1 MLNIIKILIKADCIA
16 WLNSYKFNKETW
28 RKSILRGTGYLI
40 FIVALSVLG
49 LTLFSHLKINDASA
63 HLVLNVINGF
73 MLFAIIIVTKEL
85 MESSL
90 KTLYEASDT
99 LILHAAPV
107 QPIAIFGY
115 KFTHISAARLMTM
128 LCFMGPPWMAYGTVF
143 KLPWHFYVVLFPVS
157 ICLLLII
164 ASYVS
169 ISMMVI
175 TRFFLS
181 HGLLTI
187 IKIIATTIGVS
198 VGFLLSFTL
207 FAGTDVFPLKR
218 ILLEFASTQNEGN
231 PTNWLPHQWVGE
243 LLLSWTIPNSTLW
256 VKLKWIL
263 YLIGLSVFSMGLT
276 LVISNAIYQ
285 RGWENTRQLK
295 TKRNQVP
302 TDRNNTPSQ
311 LNGLVIAFGRGKVQ
325 SLMLKDL
332 LIFIKHSGRVIVIV
346 MLTIFLVVHIGVL
359 LTGGISDDYATEM
372 LTIQV
377 LLYSLL
383 ITFGISCNGLRDEAK
398 TWWMLKSAPVTPNL
412 VFTSKFMT
420 TLLCAL
426 IYAEF
431 WLVISVFLLQIP
443 TSNWML
449 ILLIPFITLPVGC
462 AVNTMIG
469 TLPWMA
475 ELTNQ
480 PNPFLRVLTFTLT
493 FFLNIVF
500 VILPTI
506 ALYTLGLIV
515 YIPTIIFLTIVFFIC
530 YRWGVKNLRKLLA
543 EQV

>member
-1 MLNIIKILIKADCIA
+1 MLNIIKILIKADCNA
-16 WLNSYKFNKETW
+16 WLNNFRFNKETW
-28 RKSILRGTGYLI
+28 RKSILRVAGYLI

-49 LTLFSHLKINDASA
+49 LTLFSHLQINDASA

-73 MLFAIIIVTKEL
+73 MVFAIIIVTKEL

-90 KTLYEASDT
+90 KTLYEAPDT
-99 LILHAAPV
+99 LILHAAPIR
-107 QPIAIFGY
+107 PMAIFGY

-128 LCFMGPPWMAYGTVF
+128 LCFMGPPWIAYGTVF
-143 KLPWHFYVVLFPVS
+143 KLPWHFYLALFPVS
-157 ICLLLII
+157 ICLLMII

-187 IKIIATTIGVS
+187 IKIIATTIGVL

-207 FAGTDVFPLKR
+207 VAGTDVFPLKR
-218 ILLEFASTQNEGN
+218 MLLEFASTQNGGN
-231 PTNWLPHQWVGE
+231 PTKWLPHQWIGE
-243 LLLSWTIPNSTLW
+243 LLLSWTHGSTLW
-256 VKLKWIL
+256 TKLKWIL
-263 YLIGLSVFSMGLT
+263 YLIALSVSSIGLSF
-276 LVISNAIYQ
+276 VISKAIYQ

-295 TKRNQVP
+295 TKRNQVR
-302 TDRNNTPSQ
+302 TEGRVKPSK
-311 LNGLVIAFGRGKVQ
+311 LNGFVVSFGRGKVQ

-332 LIFIKHSGRVIVIV
+332 LIFITHSGRVIVIV
-346 MLTIFLVVHIGVL
+346 MLTIILVVYTAFFSSGAF
-359 LTGGISDDYATEM
+359 GNDYAAET
-372 LTIQV
+372 LTSMVI
-377 LLYSLL
+377 LYSLL

-420 TLLCAL
+420 TLLCTL

-443 TSNWML
+443 TNNWVL
-449 ILLIPFITLPVGC
+449 ILLTPFITLPVC
-462 AVNTMIG
+462 SVINTMIG

-480 PNPFLRVLTFTLT
+480 PNPFLRVLTFTLI

-500 VILPTI
+500 VIVPLIVFYTI
-506 ALYTLGLIV
+506 GLIV
-515 YIPTIIFLTIVFFIC
+515 YILTIVFLTIVFFIC

-543 EQV
+543 AQV